1 MHHKLRRRVLG
12 RANFHLRE
20 LAGASPAHALSYMGN
35 VAKKAEVLFAI
46 WNEGGPGSG
55 TTLHHILVKG
65 GADLTPAQ
73 ARSALRRDVVEGL
86 PCRDRFE
93 AEAMNDAFGDG
104 STVVED
110 YAPTP
115 PEVAPHLDRLRA
127 EAASEAAHLDELVE
141 MANATGDLIKS
152 GATTYED
159 VFKAADVIHL
169 IWQDGSRPHG
179 IGQLLAKGQDRL
191 KLLVQRGEAADLNF
205 TSIRCRDAVHA
216 HAMRQLYGDGR

>member
-1 MHHKLRRRVLG
+1 MHHKLRRRVLD
-12 RANFHLRE
+12 RANLHLRE
-20 LAGASPAHALSYMGN
+20 LAGASPAQALSYMGE
-35 VAKKAEVLFAI
+35 VAKRAEVLVAV

-55 TTLHHILVKG
+55 TTLHHIVVKG
-65 GADLTPAQ
+65 GADLTLAQ
-73 ARSALRRDVVEGL
+73 VRSALRRDVVEGL
-86 PCRDRFE
+86 ACRHRFE
-93 AEAMNDAFGDG
+93 AEAMNDALGDG
-104 STVVED
+104 STVVEN

-127 EAASEAAHLDELVE
+127 EAAAEAEHLDELVD

-159 VFKAADVIHL
+159 VFKAAEVIHL
-169 IWQDGSRPHG
+169 IWQDRSRPHG

-191 KLLVQRGEAADLNF
+191 KLLVDSGKAADLKF

-216 HAMRQLYGDGR
+216 HALRQLYGDGR